1 MIYRA
6 QGKQPWVS
14 ATLRTVLLQ
23 KYYCVVP
30 TMELVNI
37 VTQCN
42 ELSLFKY
49 SRPIRVRHFTMAR
62 FQNKNKRLQRISDEN
77 GPLKHLSKK
86 SVVCNFFKS
95 LKGPFSFYLDFH
107 TT

>member
-1 MIYRA
+1 M
-6 QGKQPWVS
+6 GFGNTTDS
-14 ATLRTVLLQ
+14 AFKEILLHISYNGTC
-23 KYYCVVP
+23 KF
-30 TMELVNI
+30 VNI

-77 GPLKHLSKK
+77 GPLNIRDRMSELHKKQKVSYSLFKHK
-86 SVVCNFFKS
+86 
-95 LKGPFSFYLDFH
+95 PFH
-107 TT
+107 